1 MQTSVK
7 LFYTIQFVNH
17 TNSLITIYH
26 SVCRLVEASVWCL
39 NRHPSIHLDIFY
51 DLWQWIRPRMEQLPE
66 RSGYRAGR
74 LRGTFKARVC
84 VRIVHVRKTV
94 VLPGQLGRIIN
105 AQFIFFVRRTRND
118 ETEKK
123 RPHVNFSLF
132 YYKFRATIVKSLSHR
147 FVHFFGNF
155 YAIYLH
161 N

>member
-1 MQTSVK
+1 MNR
-7 LFYTIQFVNH
+7 F
-17 TNSLITIYH
+17 
-26 SVCRLVEASVWCL
+26 SVCRLVEASIWCF
-39 NRHPSIHLDIFY
+39 NCYSSIHRNIFY
-51 DLWQWIRPRMEQLPE
+51 DLWQWIRPRMEQFSK
-66 RSGYRAGR
+66 RGGYRAGR
-74 LRGTFKARVC
+74 RRRTFKAWVC
-84 VRIVHVRKTV
+84 IRIVHVGKTV

-105 AQFIFFVRRTRND
+105 AQFIFFVRRSRND

-132 YYKFRATIVKSLSHR
+132 YYKFRATTVKSLSHR